1 MPEPLLT
8 TAEAAA
14 YLQLTVQTLARWRM
28 ARPGKGPPYCK
39 LGRGLV
45 RYRRE
50 DLEAWVQATQAPAL
64 PASSDGEPETAAEAT
79 SHQVIP
85 LQPRRQ
91 QPARPRRERRRS
103 DA

>member
-1 MPEPLLT
+1 MLDPLILPS
-8 TAEAAA
+8 EAAD
-14 YLQLTVQTLARWRM
+14 YLKVTVQTLARWRM

-50 DLEAWVQATQAPAL
+50 DLEAWVQAAQSPAPPAL
-64 PASSDGEPETAAEAT
+64 PDGEPVPVTEAT

-85 LQPRRQ
+85 LQPRRR
-91 QPARPRRERRRS
+91 QPSRARCSEEG
-103 DA
+103 